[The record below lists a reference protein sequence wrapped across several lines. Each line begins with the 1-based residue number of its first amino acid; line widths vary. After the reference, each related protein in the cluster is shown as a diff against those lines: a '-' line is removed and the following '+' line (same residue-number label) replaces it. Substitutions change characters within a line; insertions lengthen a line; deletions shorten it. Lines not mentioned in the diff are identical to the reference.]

1 MQSHPAR
8 RIIVRRALVALGA
21 TALIVPFAANS
32 GYAAT
37 PSRTTLAGS
46 IPSWAT
52 SSRVIGTPSA
62 SRITFNVVLPLRNQ
76 AAADKLALSVSDP
89 KSASY
94 GKYLTPAQFNS
105 RFAPTNAQ
113 VAKVASFLKGAGISV
128 TRTAP
133 GNRWVTASG

>member
-1 MQSHPAR
+1 MQSHLAR

-52 SSRVIGTPSA
+52 SSRVIGTPSSA
-62 SRITFNVVLPLRNQ
+62 SRVTFNVVLPLRNQ
-76 AAADKLALSVSDP
+76 AAAGKLALSVSDP

-94 GKYLTPAQFNS
+94 GKYLTPAQFNA

-113 VAKVASFLKGAGISV
+113 VAKVASFLRGAGISV

-133 GNRWVTASG
+133 GN

>member
-1 MQSHPAR
+1 MQSHLAR

-37 PSRTTLAGS
+37 PNRTTLAGS

-52 SSRVIGTPSA
+52 SSHVIGTPSSA

-94 GKYLTPAQFNS
+94 GKYLTPAQFNA

-113 VAKVASFLKGAGISV
+113 VAKVASFLKGRSEERRVGKECRS
-128 TRTAP
+128 R
-133 GNRWVTASG
+133 